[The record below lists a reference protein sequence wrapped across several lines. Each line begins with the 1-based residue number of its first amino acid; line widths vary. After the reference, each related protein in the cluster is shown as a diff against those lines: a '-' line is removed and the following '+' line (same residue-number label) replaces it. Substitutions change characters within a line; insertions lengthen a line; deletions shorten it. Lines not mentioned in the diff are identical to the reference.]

1 MVSLGSSYV
10 WAAVCCSGTLQKNK
24 QKPAQTACLV
34 HQADHH
40 DCAEKMWAI
49 ADDITDEEMIRA
61 SVLANAVNYGEAE
74 GYVKEWNLNGETV
87 SLGVRKDI

>member
-1 MVSLGSSYV
+1 MRKEAGFEVTDRIVLSAGGNSRIKEIME
-10 WAAVCCSGTLQKNK
+10 KN
-24 QKPAQTACLV
+24 A
-34 HQADHH
+34 
-40 DCAEKMWAI
+40 
-49 ADDITDEEMIRA
+49 EMIRA